1 MRQQHQ
7 PGSRSDI
14 IDSRLQGV
22 QGSDDRYW
30 PRVHTSREPGLG
42 AGMNVCFFGWIRT
55 GLGVDYFGHSG
66 WMFGLDVG
74 Y

>member
-1 MRQQHQ
+1 
-7 PGSRSDI
+7 
-14 IDSRLQGV
+14 
-22 QGSDDRYW
+22 
-30 PRVHTSREPGLG
+30 
-42 AGMNVCFFGWIRT
+42 MNVCFFGWIRT